1 MLQDLFESIAAGDYP
16 EWKLMIQTME
26 VADEDKFDFDP
37 LDDTKTWPEDIFPLQ
52 PVGRMVLNK
61 NPDNFFNE
69 NEQVAYCPALIVPGV
84 QHSRPFY
91 SFFKRPSLSVCCDDL
106 LKGSFHPVLVC
117 NVLLDASQL
126 SCMLGGFCSLRRPL
140 TVCIAHGNVYLFC
153 VS

>member
-1 MLQDLFESIAAGDYP
+1 
-16 EWKLMIQTME
+16 MIQTME

-84 QHSRPFY
+84 QWFRVHGLGRRTLALCTSECVALY
-91 SFFKRPSLSVCCDDL
+91 SSE
-106 LKGSFHPVLVC
+106 PVLPRQLQPVC
-117 NVLLDASQL
+117 SSPLDL
-126 SCMLGGFCSLRRPL
+126 
-140 TVCIAHGNVYLFC
+140 
-153 VS
+153 

>member
-1 MLQDLFESIAAGDYP
+1 MPGLIVPFGVLQDLFDSIAAGDYP

-84 QHSRPFY
+84 LLAFAAGVSVWTLFHFITAHCLLAAVDAMPAPSRAC
-91 SFFKRPSLSVCCDDL
+91 SAHQACSSL
-106 LKGSFHPVLVC
+106 
-117 NVLLDASQL
+117 Q
-126 SCMLGGFCSLRRPL
+126 SL
-140 TVCIAHGNVYLFC
+140 
-153 VS
+153 

>member
-1 MLQDLFESIAAGDYP
+1 MLACICMLHNLFICNRAFAVKHTHSYMCMLQDLYDCIAAGDYP

-69 NEQVAYCPALIVPGV
+69 NEQVAYCPALIVPG
-84 QHSRPFY
+84 
-91 SFFKRPSLSVCCDDL
+91 D
-106 LKGSFHPVLVC
+106 
-117 NVLLDASQL
+117 
-126 SCMLGGFCSLRRPL
+126 
-140 TVCIAHGNVYLFC
+140 
-153 VS
+153 

>member
-1 MLQDLFESIAAGDYP
+1 MSSYSAHTAVLHVNAWFAHVRRIQITGPFAVQWHAYACGMIRSFAIMRTHSYLSMLQDLYDSIAAGDYP

-69 NEQVAYCPALIVPGV
+69 NEQVAYCPALIVPG
-84 QHSRPFY
+84 
-91 SFFKRPSLSVCCDDL
+91 D
-106 LKGSFHPVLVC
+106 
-117 NVLLDASQL
+117 
-126 SCMLGGFCSLRRPL
+126 
-140 TVCIAHGNVYLFC
+140 
-153 VS
+153 

>member
-1 MLQDLFESIAAGDYP
+1 MLPVSDLAVRCVHEICVLQDLFDTIAAGDYP

-69 NEQVAYCPALIVPGV
+69 NEQVAYCPALIVPGE
-84 QHSRPFY
+84 QPTAYTY
-91 SFFKRPSLSVCCDDL
+91 SYI
-106 LKGSFHPVLVC
+106 H
-117 NVLLDASQL
+117 A
-126 SCMLGGFCSLRRPL
+126 
-140 TVCIAHGNVYLFC
+140 
-153 VS
+153 

>member
-1 MLQDLFESIAAGDYP
+1 MFAEFLIYMYWLQDLYDSIAAGDYP

-69 NEQVAYCPALIVPGV
+69 NEQVAYCPALIVPGM
-84 QHSRPFY
+84 Q
-91 SFFKRPSLSVCCDDL
+91 
-106 LKGSFHPVLVC
+106 
-117 NVLLDASQL
+117 
-126 SCMLGGFCSLRRPL
+126 SC
-140 TVCIAHGNVYLFC
+140 H
-153 VS
+153 

>member
-69 NEQVAYCPALIVPGV
+69 NEQVAYCPALIVPGELQSV
-84 QHSRPFY
+84 NQSNVMQSGSIIDLY
-91 SFFKRPSLSVCCDDL
+91 SNLQPS
-106 LKGSFHPVLVC
+106 
-117 NVLLDASQL
+117 
-126 SCMLGGFCSLRRPL
+126 
-140 TVCIAHGNVYLFC
+140 
-153 VS
+153 

>member
-84 QHSRPFY
+84 QAVY
-91 SFFKRPSLSVCCDDL
+91 SLNIMCLSLCCYV
-106 LKGSFHPVLVC
+106 VLEIKSPGVSAVFC
-117 NVLLDASQL
+117 TVLLDAPRH
-126 SCMLGGFCSLRRPL
+126 SCYACWLLKVFAAMVALYQQIHSCR
-140 TVCIAHGNVYLFC
+140 
-153 VS
+153 